1 MTIDE
6 VILVNRL
13 KDLKREYAETELCI
27 KTAQARIEEERN
39 RINRH
44 NATLDKLIVRIERD
58 EQALFWVRLNE
69 LLHTPCWR
77 YRVAA

>member
-13 KDLKREYAETELCI
+13 NELKREYVKTEICI

-44 NATLDKLIVRIERD
+44 NARLDMLIARIERD
-58 EQALFWVRLNE
+58 EQALFWARLNE
-69 LLHTPCWR
+69 LLHTSCWR
-77 YRVAA
+77 YRVA